1 VGSSGRNRDRASEV
15 WLRWLW
21 VPIVVPGLVLGWLAW
36 RAVANEQ
43 SLLRRQVL
51 EGRVRL
57 AAQVAGILQGAGR
70 EFQHQSSVDLVSW
83 ALEVRDAPELPLPE
97 AFDAAVLFVDGAPFA
112 APEES
117 SSADRE
123 SAELEHMLASTLA
136 DQTRLESAEALAAA
150 ERFLMEAL
158 HASSEDLP
166 VGLGAGLD
174 RLEKAIEPHLSLEPH
189 WRPVFEDLLAGGRHR
204 LRGIELA
211 RSKAATISR
220 LARVGRSGMARQ
232 DGCSWLVLAPPD
244 LPEGQV
250 VVAAFSEDH
259 LQQRLVG
266 DLPGLGS
273 DTSAGALRL
282 GLRAA
287 STGWFRR
294 DPHLQSAEPSVEVP
308 VPGGFPAWTVGVWS
322 ETGEDQSAARF
333 RSALLAALL
342 GLSLGILVGAA
353 WLATRSLASQRQL
366 LSMKTDFVSNV
377 THELKTPLTGIFLY
391 AELLAGGKAEGRS
404 REFGAVVLREARR
417 LEGMID
423 GILSF
428 ARQEAGHAASRRDRV
443 ELDEI
448 VRECCESFQGVARQ
462 RGIAIECELPKVAV
476 PGDPALLRSIVG
488 NLVDNAVKYGRDGG
502 FVRITL
508 SAGARE
514 AVLLVS
520 DDGRGIPR
528 QQQERVF
535 DRFFRG
541 GGELTRNV
549 PGTGLGLAIVKRA
562 VQIHGGRIALRSDVG
577 EGTTMEVHLPLLE
590 ESHA

>member
-1 VGSSGRNRDRASEV
+1 MGSSGRNRDRASEV

-43 SLLRRQVL
+43 ALLRRQVT

-57 AAQVAGILQGAGR
+57 ASQVAGILQGAGR
-70 EFQHQSSVDLVSW
+70 EFQHQASVDLVSW
-83 ALEVRDAPELPLPE
+83 ALEVRDAPELPLPQ
-97 AFDAAVLFVDGAPFA
+97 AFDAAALFVDGSPQSAPGDAASASAEAAALQRLFA
-112 APEES
+112 ATMS
-117 SSADRE
+117 D
-123 SAELEHMLASTLA
+123 LA
-136 DQTRLESAEALAAA
+136 RLEPAAALAAA

-158 HASSEDLP
+158 HARPEALP
-166 VGLGAGLD
+166 SGLAGGLD
-174 RLEKAIEPHLSLEPH
+174 RLEKGIEAHLSVEPH
-189 WRPVFEDLLAGGRHR
+189 WRPVFEDLLVGTRHR
-204 LRGIELA
+204 LRSIALTAAQAQTIARLAALGTTGLA
-211 RSKAATISR
+211 REN
-220 LARVGRSGMARQ
+220 GH
-232 DGCSWLVLAPPD
+232 SWLVLAPPD

-250 VVAAFSEDH
+250 VVAAFSEEH
-259 LQQRLVG
+259 LQQRLGG

-273 DTSAGALRL
+273 DSTVGALRL
-282 GLRAA
+282 GLRST

-294 DPHLQSAEPSVEVP
+294 DSHLGAADPAVEVE
-308 VPGGFPAWTVGVWS
+308 VPGGFPAWSVGVWS
-322 ETGEDQSAARF
+322 GNSEDENAARF
-333 RSALLAALL
+333 RAALLAALL

-443 ELDEI
+443 ELDGI
-448 VRECCESFQGVARQ
+448 VRECGESFQGVAKQ
-462 RGIAIECELPKVAV
+462 RGIAIECQLQPVCV

-488 NLVDNAVKYGRDGG
+488 NLIDNAVKYGRDGG
-502 FVRITL
+502 FVRIAL
-508 SAGARE
+508 SSERQE
-514 AVLLVS
+514 ALLRVS

-528 QQQERVF
+528 EQQDRVF

-562 VQIHGGRIALRSDVG
+562 VQIHGGKIALQSDVG
-577 EGTTMEVHLPLLE
+577 AGTTMEVRLPLSE
-590 ESHA
+590 EPHV

>member
-1 VGSSGRNRDRASEV
+1 MGSSGRNRDRASEV

-21 VPIVVPGLVLGWLAW
+21 VPIVVPGLILGWLAW
-36 RAVANEQ
+36 RAVSNEQ
-43 SLLRRQVL
+43 ALLRRQVA

-57 AAQVAGILQGAGR
+57 ASQVAGILQGAGR
-70 EFQHQSSVDLVSW
+70 EFQHQASVDLVSW
-83 ALEVRDAPELPLPE
+83 ALEVRDAPDLPLPQ
-97 AFDAAVLFVDGAPFA
+97 AFDAAVLFVDGAAQSARDGAVSA
-112 APEES
+112 AVEAS
-117 SSADRE
+117 
-123 SAELEHMLASTLA
+123 ELQHLLDVTVSDLA
-136 DQTRLESAEALAAA
+136 RLESDAALAAA
-150 ERFLMEAL
+150 ERLLMEAL
-158 HASSEDLP
+158 HARPQALP
-166 VGLGAGLD
+166 DGLAAGLD
-174 RLEKAIEPHLSLEPH
+174 RLEAGIEAHLSVEPH
-189 WRPVFEDLLAGGRHR
+189 WRPVFEDLLTGNRHR
-204 LRGIELA
+204 LRSIALTREQA
-211 RSKAATISR
+211 PTITR
-220 LARVGRSGMARQ
+220 LASLGTTRLVREAGH
-232 DGCSWLVLAPPD
+232 SWLVLAPPE

-250 VVAAFSEDH
+250 VVAAFSEEH

-266 DLPGLGS
+266 DLPGLGT
-273 DTSAGALRL
+273 DTTVGGLRL
-282 GLRAA
+282 GLRSS

-294 DPHLQSAEPSVEVP
+294 DSAVGTDPAVEVE
-308 VPGGFPAWTVGVWS
+308 VPGGFPAWSVGVWS
-322 ETGEDQSAARF
+322 GNSEDESAARF
-333 RSALLAALL
+333 RAALLAALL

-404 REFGAVVLREARR
+404 REFGGVVLREARR

-428 ARQEAGHAASRRDRV
+428 ARQEAGHAASRRERV
-443 ELDEI
+443 ELEGI
-448 VRECCESFQGVARQ
+448 VRECVESFQGVANQ
-462 RGIAIECELPKVAV
+462 RGIAIECRLQAVFV

-508 SAGARE
+508 SSERHE
-514 AVLLVS
+514 AVLEVN

-528 QQQERVF
+528 EQQERVF

-562 VQIHGGRIALRSDVG
+562 VQIHGGRISLRSDLG
-577 EGTTMEVHLPLLE
+577 AGTTMEVRLPLSE
-590 ESHA
+590 EPHA